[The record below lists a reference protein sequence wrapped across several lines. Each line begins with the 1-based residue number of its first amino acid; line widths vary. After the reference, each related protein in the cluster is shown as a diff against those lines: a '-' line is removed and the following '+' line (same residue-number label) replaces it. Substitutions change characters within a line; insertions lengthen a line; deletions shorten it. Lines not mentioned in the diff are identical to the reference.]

1 LTADTGVI
9 ERAIINVGGAAAN
22 ATESRRSIDVSVVT
36 TALTSLD
43 TSSTQQP
50 ITSESM
56 AASQLQALSNAI
68 HDAAVAG
75 TLTDG
80 ELSLSI
86 TILER
91 TVSSTHILI
100 E

>member
-1 LTADTGVI
+1 MTADTGVI

-22 ATESRRSIDVSVVT
+22 ATESRRIDVSVVT

-68 HDAAVAG
+68 HNAAVAG